1 MYYLRFVSGIKIRR
15 IEDKLYLDSF
25 YLILIRFF
33 LLPNEILRNSQPF
46 DFGIRLLFQN
56 PLVMKKLFILSI
68 VCISFTF
75 SSCFRDECTSHRTFV
90 RLDPIYKTVE
100 ALRAEVKVTIGREL
114 KNPAK
119 IYVYNDYLL
128 INEVNEGIHIY
139 DNSNPANPKNIT
151 FINIPGNRDM
161 AIKENVLYAD
171 NAIDL
176 LAIDIS
182 DLSAPKVLK
191 RLDAVFGRSFGWN
204 SQFANNPILVGYN
217 QTTETQVLDCT
228 DPNFNLGFFNRGG
241 GIWFDANSLNA
252 GQAQSAPSKAG
263 GATATTGVGGSMSR
277 FGIVDKYLYGIDQS
291 DLHVIYIDDPKNPRQ
306 GKSISVSWNIETLF
320 PYKDKL
326 FIGAQTG
333 MFIMENKNPESPYLL
348 SSFTHARACDPVFV
362 DGDIAYITL
371 RQGTG
376 CQNTTNELDV
386 VDIKNITSPRLIK
399 RYPMSNPAGLSIL
412 DNILYLCESSYG
424 LKIFD
429 TKDINTIDKN
439 LLSHLTSFHAYD
451 VIVLEKS
458 QIIVTGDDGIRQ
470 LDATD
475 PKNIK
480 SISVIPVVKS

>member
-1 MYYLRFVSGIKIRR
+1 
-15 IEDKLYLDSF
+15 
-25 YLILIRFF
+25 
-33 LLPNEILRNSQPF
+33 
-46 DFGIRLLFQN
+46 
-56 PLVMKKLFILSI
+56 MKKLFILSI
-68 VCISFTF
+68 VFISFTF

-139 DNSNPANPKNIT
+139 DNANPANPKNIT

-182 DLSAPKVLK
+182 DLTAPKVLK
-191 RLDAVFGRSFGWN
+191 RLDGVFGRSFGWN

-217 QTTETQVLDCT
+217 ETTETQVLDCN

-252 GQAQSAPSKAG
+252 GQAQSAPSKTG
-263 GATATTGVGGSMSR
+263 GATAATGVGGSMSR

-386 VDIKNITSPRLIK
+386 VDIKNITAPRLIK

-412 DNILYLCESSYG
+412 ENTLYLCESSFG

-451 VIVLEKS
+451 VIVLDKS
-458 QIIVTGDDGIRQ
+458 QIIVTGEDGIRQ